1 MSISTAEDGD
11 YWRLLN
17 PGIHIVTAAASGY
30 TKVTKRINLP
40 RSVKIGRVDFVLKKV
55 PQEPSLDYFNIPELD
70 NYERFDPFNQFEQY
84 TQRELGENGE
94 ERTEK
99 PWWWAYF
106 SQLGISAPTW
116 LLRNY

>member
-1 MSISTAEDGD
+1 M
-11 YWRLLN
+11 
-17 PGIHIVTAAASGY
+17 
-30 TKVTKRINLP
+30 KV
-40 RSVKIGRVDFVLKKV
+40 GRVDFVLKKV
-55 PQEPSLDYFNIPELD
+55 PRDRSLDYFNIPELD
-70 NYERFDPFNQFEQY
+70 NYERFDPYNQFEQY
-84 TQRELGENGE
+84 SQWELGENEE